1 MAIYEG
7 NSLKLMSLEFCGNL
21 IGTGKKFGIVVS
33 RFNNFITKRLLDGAL
48 DGLIRHG
55 VKEEDID
62 IFWVPG
68 SYEIPGAALKVAQ
81 NGKYDAVI
89 CLGAVIRG
97 ETPHFDY
104 IASESAKGI
113 AQVGL
118 STSIPTI
125 YGVITTETLEQAIDR
140 AGAKTG
146 NKGTEAALS
155 AIEMVNLFDQIQ
167 SCIKS
172 AKKD

>member
-1 MAIYEG
+1 MGI
-7 NSLKLMSLEFCGNL
+7 EFQGNL
-21 IGTGKKFGIVVS
+21 LGTGKAFGIIVS
-33 RFNNFITKRLLDGAL
+33 RFNSFITKRLLDGAIDAL
-48 DGLIRHG
+48 VRHG

-62 IFWVPG
+62 VFWVPG
-68 SYEIPGAALKVAQ
+68 SYEIPMAALKVAQ
-81 NGKYDAVI
+81 SAKYDAVI

-118 STSIPTI
+118 STGVPTV
-125 YGVITTETLEQAIDR
+125 YGIITTETLEQAINR

-146 NKGTEAALS
+146 NKGAEAALS
-155 AIEMVNLFDQIQ
+155 AIETVNLFEQIQ
-167 SCIKS
+167 TGVKTIKGF
-172 AKKD
+172 